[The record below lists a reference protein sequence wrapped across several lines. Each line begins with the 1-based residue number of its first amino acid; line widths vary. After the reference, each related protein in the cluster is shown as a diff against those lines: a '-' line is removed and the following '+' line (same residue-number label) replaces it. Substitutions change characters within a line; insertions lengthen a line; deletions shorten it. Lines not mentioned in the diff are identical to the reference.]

1 MVPVGLFRLRHGDI
15 DKIKS
20 PYIPVYWWINDAGT
34 PLAIE
39 MSGQS
44 PRDRQQA
51 EVGMELKVLGQ
62 EEGAPKG
69 GCSAGSC
76 GSNDDQMGHLPEHIR
91 EKVYNHPCYSEK
103 AHHYFARMHVAV
115 APACNIQC
123 HYCNR
128 KYDCANESRPGV
140 VSELLTPAQAVK
152 KTMAVAA
159 NIPQMT
165 VLGIA
170 GPGDPLAN
178 PERTFETFREL
189 SEKAP
194 DIKLCVSTNGLSLP
208 ECVDELAKHNIDHV
222 TITINCV
229 DPEVG
234 AKIYPWIFWEN
245 RRIKGVKGAKILIEQ
260 QQKGL
265 EMLVERGILVKVNS
279 VMIPGVND
287 EHLKEV
293 SRIVKSKGAFLHN
306 VMPLIAEAEHGTF
319 YGVMGQRG
327 PTPAE
332 LNELQ
337 DACAGDMNMMRHCRQ
352 CRADAVGL
360 LGEDRGAEFTLD
372 KIETM
377 EIDYQEAMVK
387 RAKVHESIAEILKAE
402 SANDAAAEIA
412 AKHQGYRPVQ
422 MAVAT
427 SGGGVINQH
436 FGHAREF
443 LVYEA
448 SGEGVRFIGHRRTDQ
463 YCVGDDTC
471 GEKENALQLTI
482 KALEGCEAVLCAKI
496 GFEPWEQLEQAGIQP
511 NGEHAMEAI
520 EEAVAAVYAEMIEA
534 GKLDQIDA
542 PAAPAAA

>member
-1 MVPVGLFRLRHGDI
+1 
-15 DKIKS
+15 
-20 PYIPVYWWINDAGT
+20 
-34 PLAIE
+34 
-39 MSGQS
+39 
-44 PRDRQQA
+44 
-51 EVGMELKVLGQ
+51 MELNVIGQ
-62 EEGAPKG
+62 EEKVETQG

-76 GSNDDQMGHLPEHIR
+76 GSTDDQMSHLPEHIR
-91 EKVYNHPCYSEK
+91 EKVHNHPCYSEE

-128 KYDCANESRPGV
+128 KYDCSNESRPGV
-140 VSELLTPAQAVK
+140 VSELLTPDQAVK
-152 KTMAVAA
+152 KVKAVAA

-178 PERTFETFREL
+178 PERTFETFRRL
-189 SEKAP
+189 SAEAP
-194 DIKLCVSTNGLSLP
+194 DIKLCVSTNGLALP
-208 ECVDELAKHNIDHV
+208 EHVEELSKHNIDHV

-234 AKIYPWIFWEN
+234 ANIYPWVFWNN
-245 RRIKGVKGAKILIEQ
+245 RRIHGVKGAKILIEQ

-265 EMLVERGILVKVNS
+265 EMLTERGILVKVNS

-327 PTPAE
+327 PKASE
-332 LNELQ
+332 LQALQ

-360 LGEDRGAEFTLD
+360 LGEDRGSEFTME
-372 KIETM
+372 KIEEM
-377 EIDYQEAMVK
+377 NIDYEAAMEK
-387 RAKVHESIAEILKAE
+387 RAVVHAAIAEELNSKQGKTEGASDDKPAIDE
-402 SANDAAAEIA
+402 
-412 AKHQGYRPVQ
+412 KHRPVL

-427 SGGGVINQH
+427 SGGGIINQH
-436 FGHAREF
+436 FGHAKEF

-448 SGEGVRFIGHRRTDQ
+448 SPQGVRFIGHRKTDL
-463 YCVGDDTC
+463 YCEGNSTC
-471 GEKENALQLTI
+471 GDGESVLQLTI
-482 KALEGCEAVLCAKI
+482 RALEGCEVVLCSKI
-496 GFEPWEQLEQAGIQP
+496 GYEPWASLEEAGIEP
-511 NGEHAMEAI
+511 NGEHAMEPI
-520 EEAVAAVYAEMIEA
+520 EDAVMAVYLEMIEM
-534 GKLDQIDA
+534 GKLDKTEDA
-542 PAAPAAA
+542 ERAVASS